1 MVSAHSVVYCMFCV
15 HNVVSWYILISLVFF
30 PLSNKQPYHTL
41 HMLCACLYFLYYS
54 IYFISLCLCLSLSLH
69 ASLLTGCIVY
79 KLCPFALPA
88 TYLLQL
94 NYVCVFLCVSL
105 PQLMDQLIGHLVS
118 ARLVAP
124 LHIVMCVCVYIF
136 IQSPT
141 HSFVH
146 SSVHPLTSHTNY
158 HLLAVHTLTHSLTHS
173 FIYSTHFFMA

>member
-1 MVSAHSVVYCMFCV
+1 MVYCMFCV

-69 ASLLTGCIVY
+69 ASLLTGYIVY
-79 KLCPFALPA
+79 KPCPFALPV

-124 LHIVMCVCVYIF
+124 LHIVMCVCVYIQSVTHSLICTF
-136 IQSPT
+136 VCSPT
-141 HSFVH
+141 HI
-146 SSVHPLTSHTNY
+146 
-158 HLLAVHTLTHSLTHS
+158 TH
-173 FIYSTHFFMA
+173 